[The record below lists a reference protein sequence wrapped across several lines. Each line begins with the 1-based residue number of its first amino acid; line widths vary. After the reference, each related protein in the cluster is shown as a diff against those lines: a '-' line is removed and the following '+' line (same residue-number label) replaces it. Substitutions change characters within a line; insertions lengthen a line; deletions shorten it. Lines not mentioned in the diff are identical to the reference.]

1 MRQKCSLG
9 YNHQKIESAN
19 NYIRNSKSIEKA
31 KLTIS
36 KAFEILIMKKNNTL
50 DLDSYRKT
58 DLEMFSRAINLS
70 SLD

>member
-1 MRQKCSLG
+1 M
-9 YNHQKIESAN
+9 
-19 NYIRNSKSIEKA
+19 EKA

-36 KAFEILIMKKNNTL
+36 RAFEILIMKKTNTL

-70 SLD
+70 SLDWVAPACTLEVRK